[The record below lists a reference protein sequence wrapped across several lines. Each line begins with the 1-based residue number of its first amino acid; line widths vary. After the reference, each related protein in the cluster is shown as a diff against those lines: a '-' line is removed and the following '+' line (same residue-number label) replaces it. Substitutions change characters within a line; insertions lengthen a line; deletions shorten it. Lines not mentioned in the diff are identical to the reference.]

1 MLTDTHVH
9 FDGMSAAGDTL
20 DAIVARAA
28 QAGVG
33 RMIAIGGSPVANRA
47 AIKIAQAI
55 PGRREYYF
63 PKGDDAPKVK
73 INCKL
78 YGPNVPGKTDNATA
92 WQHTSIS
99 TGVFANTLL
108 KATASEYLEIPVNS
122 YWWVDSNTIK
132 RSGGTFNIF
141 EMELGLIRSFYTIN
155 DTARST

>member
-1 MLTDTHVH
+1 MTATGITFQIYTVSSS
-9 FDGMSAAGDTL
+9 GTETQGSAL
-20 DAIVARAA
+20 PAIFAKD
-28 QAGVG
+28 
-33 RMIAIGGSPVANRA
+33 IASGTN